1 MWTKLGERQPST
13 VVKFSLGL
21 LFAGLSYLLL
31 MLPGMLYGTSGKV
44 SPLWLLGSFFIVV
57 IAELC
62 LSPVGLSVT
71 TKLHA
76 STHREQNL
84 PTSVLSVQ

>member
-1 MWTKLGERQPST
+1 NPIFIFILTPIFVTMWTKLGKRQPST

-62 LSPVGLSVT
+62 L
-71 TKLHA
+71 
-76 STHREQNL
+76 
-84 PTSVLSVQ
+84 